1 MMRNLEPRALS
12 IKENDTMLKPGD
24 RAPSFRL
31 PSTAGVRR
39 SSSDLRGKRFVLYFY
54 PKDDTPGCTREACD
68 FRDQL
73 ARLRSAGVEVLGI
86 SKDSLSS
93 HDRFRDKYRLP
104 FELLSDED
112 NAVARAFGAYGEKNM
127 YGRKI
132 LGTIRSTFVIDEGGR
147 VSALWSPVKVDGHVD
162 KILAFLRGEASEP
175 ATRKGSSKK
184 AAAKTETAK
193 KASGTKAAKKKK

>member
-1 MMRNLEPRALS
+1 
-12 IKENDTMLKPGD
+12 MLKPGD
-24 RAPSFRL
+24 RAPSFQL
-31 PSTAGVRR
+31 PSTAGARR

-132 LGTIRSTFVIDEGGR
+132 LGRFAPPSSSTRADAFPRS
-147 VSALWSPVKVDGHVD
+147 GH
-162 KILAFLRGEASEP
+162 R
-175 ATRKGSSKK
+175 
-184 AAAKTETAK
+184 
-193 KASGTKAAKKKK
+193 